1 MRQRG
6 AYFRSDEC
14 SKSTAKNLLI
24 QVLGEWCHGKAQKA
38 FFIFMD
44 NQLIFKYSWET
55 LPNKWVKK
63 WKGSTYCD
71 SNHSGVTLWPSILQ
85 RDSREPEVVL
95 PLLVVPQAGLF
106 LLPSEKGPDPANQA
120 RSEHCPTS
128 LIGFLS
134 VHHGVVG
141 IKVAEHSN
149 GEVHPAWHEPIS
161 DQTQSTLPYL
171 ERPSECLQRHQLVA
185 FETFFIDREQARMG
199 LGFQKDEYAKG
210 KDLGLF
216 CTRKQKKEGT
226 PERGGTPERCMKE
239 TLESDYSRIARTDST
254 APSHRVRRFRFF
266 ILVLGECLEFFV
278 WLPGWDPSHSPDLT
292 SAFLEYGMTRMGTM
306 LARRGSQ
313 GTDIVDAENAMV
325 VIPAPSWIDKC
336 CPKQSSGACPEAKD
350 GNERK
355 QCVPI
360 SSLAPRVFDPKV
372 CVFRWKQR
380 GEGDGWR
387 SLADQFG

>member
-1 MRQRG
+1 M
-6 AYFRSDEC
+6 E
-14 SKSTAKNLLI
+14 
-24 QVLGEWCHGKAQKA
+24 E
-38 FFIFMD
+38 
-44 NQLIFKYSWET
+44 
-55 LPNKWVKK
+55 
-63 WKGSTYCD
+63 
-71 SNHSGVTLWPSILQ
+71 
-85 RDSREPEVVL
+85 
-95 PLLVVPQAGLF
+95 
-106 LLPSEKGPDPANQA
+106 A

-171 ERPSECLQRHQLVA
+171 KRPSECLQRHQLVA

-199 LGFQKDEYAKG
+199 LGFRKDEYAKG
-210 KDLGLF
+210 
-216 CTRKQKKEGT
+216 
-226 PERGGTPERCMKE
+226 M
-239 TLESDYSRIARTDST
+239 
-254 APSHRVRRFRFF
+254 V
-266 ILVLGECLEFFV
+266 
-278 WLPGWDPSHSPDLT
+278 DPSHSPNLT

-306 LARRGSQ
+306 LARRRSQ

-336 CPKQSSGACPEAKD
+336 CPKKSSGACPEAKD
-350 GNERK
+350 GNERN

-360 SSLAPRVFDPKV
+360 SGLAPRVFDPKV
-372 CVFRWKQR
+372 CVCGWKQR